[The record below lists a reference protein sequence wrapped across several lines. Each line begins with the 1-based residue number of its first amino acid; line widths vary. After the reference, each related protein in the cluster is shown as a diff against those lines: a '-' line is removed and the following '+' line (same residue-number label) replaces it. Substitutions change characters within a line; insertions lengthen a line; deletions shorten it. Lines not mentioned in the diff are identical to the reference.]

1 MSLSR
6 RDFMKAASSRRLLP
20 GWWAVV
26 AMLVNL
32 LRLPLSTEW
41 RVEILLKHK

>member
-6 RDFMKAASSRRLLP
+6 LPLQRRLLP